1 MTQRSNR
8 TSLSSRCLLICRLWP
23 CRLDLCVQIRTLVIS
38 HSISGG
44 AIRRQKPEQ
53 EAPFSPAVLSQ
64 AMAQAL
70 RSKKTMSAMRRMVP
84 SRPPPMYIWISVSL
98 SDGSIGARRELTG
111 RDASAH
117 RPCGNRWPISW
128 AVRHQHP
135 VRFAMEWEW
144 TLTRRD
150 RTGSPRLR
158 NGFACAAA
166 SGGALS
172 SSPIP
177 RRAIVISG
185 YVR

>member
-1 MTQRSNR
+1 MTQRRSR
-8 TSLSSRCLLICRLWP
+8 TSLSSRCLLICRRWP
-23 CRLDLCVQIRTLVIS
+23 CRLDLLVQIRTLVIS
-38 HSISGG
+38 HSISAGG
-44 AIRRQKPEQ
+44 SRRQEPKQ
-53 EAPFSPAVLSQ
+53 EASFSTAVLSQ

-84 SRPPPMYIWISVSL
+84 SKPPPMYICISVSL
-98 SDGSIGARRELTG
+98 SAGSIGARTELTG

-128 AVRHQHP
+128 AVRHQHQ

-150 RTGSPRLR
+150 RAGSPRVG
-158 NGFACAAA
+158 NWFACAAD